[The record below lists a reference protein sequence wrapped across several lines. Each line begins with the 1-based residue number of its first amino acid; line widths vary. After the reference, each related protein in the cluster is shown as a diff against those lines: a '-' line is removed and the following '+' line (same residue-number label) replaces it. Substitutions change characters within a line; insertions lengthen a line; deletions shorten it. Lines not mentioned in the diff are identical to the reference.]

1 VTVSTVV
8 VQNRHRGRAE
18 GGVAGRG
25 HAMGKTG
32 HYSWRQE
39 VPMGGRRLA
48 GIIVA
53 VIGVIAFVGSF
64 IWRAVAVPALVRYP
78 TDLDVTQMLTGSV
91 TLYLD
96 PQTNAAL
103 ATPQKT
109 DLNVSRHIQ
118 ALGDES
124 SNDRVVVKET
134 ITLDAPPLFQN
145 KIQENQYV
153 MDRRKMVNLADPRA
167 WAFTPDNVV
176 DRSGAYRLQF
186 PFDTQSIAYPIYK
199 NEIGT
204 TYEATPA
211 NPPTGSAGG
220 FSTKNFAASKEA
232 TPITPAYF
240 TALNQIVPLP
250 TELGLDKL
258 QPILAQAGFD
268 INAEL
273 PQLLPNLSPDDVQT
287 VVGLASK
294 PVQLQYLLAFEG
306 SDAVEPYTGSI
317 VDITEVKETV
327 SAKPVGDAVTTL
339 AALLQKY
346 PNVPAAQRGLAAIAK
361 LNAQPITVFVNEYHQ
376 TDESVTQ
383 IAKKVRDLHDQRKL
397 AESTLPNAML
407 IGGIVLIVVGAG
419 LILWPRRRRP
429 AAETVTPA
437 DEPAAPVASE

>member
-1 VTVSTVV
+1 
-8 VQNRHRGRAE
+8 
-18 GGVAGRG
+18 
-25 HAMGKTG
+25 
-32 HYSWRQE
+32 
-39 VPMGGRRLA
+39 
-48 GIIVA
+48 
-53 VIGVIAFVGSF
+53 
-64 IWRAVAVPALVRYP
+64 
-78 TDLDVTQMLTGSV
+78 
-91 TLYLD
+91 
-96 PQTNAAL
+96 
-103 ATPQKT
+103 
-109 DLNVSRHIQ
+109 
-118 ALGDES
+118 
-124 SNDRVVVKET
+124 
-134 ITLDAPPLFQN
+134 
-145 KIQENQYV
+145 

-211 NPPTGSAGG
+211 TPPTGSAGG

-287 VVGLASK
+287 IVGLASK
-294 PVQLQYLLAFEG
+294 PVQLQYFLAFEG

-339 AALLQKY
+339 TALLQKY

-361 LNAQPITVFVNEYHQ
+361 LNAQPITVFINDYHQ

-437 DEPAAPVASE
+437 GEPAAPVASE

>member
-1 VTVSTVV
+1 M
-8 VQNRHRGRAE
+8 R
-18 GGVAGRG
+18 
-25 HAMGKTG
+25 
-32 HYSWRQE
+32 
-39 VPMGGRRLA
+39 GRRLA

-53 VIGVIAFVGSF
+53 IIGVIAFVGSF

-78 TDLDVTQMLTGSV
+78 TDLDVTQQLEGTVS
-91 TLYLD
+91 LYLD
-96 PQTNAAL
+96 PQTYAPL
-103 ATPQKT
+103 TTPRQT
-109 DLNVSRHIQ
+109 PLTVSRHIQ
-118 ALGDES
+118 AQGNES

-134 ITLDAPPLFQN
+134 IQLTSPGLFQTQT
-145 KIQENQYV
+145 QENQYV

-186 PFDTQSIAYPIYK
+186 PFDTQSITYPVYK
-199 NEIGT
+199 NEIGA
-204 TYEATPA
+204 TYDANPA
-211 NPPTGSAGG
+211 NPPTGTAGG
-220 FSTKNFAASKEA
+220 FSTKNFAASKEP

-240 TALNQIVPLP
+240 AALNKIVPLP

-273 PQLLPNLSPDDVQT
+273 PQLLPSLSPDDVQT
-287 VVGLASK
+287 IAGLAAK
-294 PVQLQYLLAFEG
+294 PVQLQYFLAFEG
-306 SDAVEPYTGSI
+306 NDAVEPYTGSI
-317 VDITEVKETV
+317 VDIAEVKETV
-327 SAKPVGDAVTTL
+327 SAKPIGDSVTTL
-339 AALLQKY
+339 TALLQKY

-361 LNAQPITVFVNEYHQ
+361 LNAEPLTVFVNEYHQ
-376 TDESVTQ
+376 TDASVAQ

-429 AAETVTPA
+429 AIGTVEPV

>member
-1 VTVSTVV
+1 
-8 VQNRHRGRAE
+8 
-18 GGVAGRG
+18 
-25 HAMGKTG
+25 
-32 HYSWRQE
+32 
-39 VPMGGRRLA
+39 MGGRRIA
-48 GIIVA
+48 GIVVA

-96 PQTNAAL
+96 PQTNAPL

-134 ITLDAPPLFQN
+134 IMLNAPPLFQN

-211 NPPTGSAGG
+211 TPPTGSAGG
-220 FSTKNFAASKEA
+220 FSTTNFAASKEA

-287 VVGLASK
+287 IVGLASK
-294 PVQLQYLLAFEG
+294 PVQLQYFLAFEG

-339 AALLQKY
+339 TALLQKY

-361 LNAQPITVFVNEYHQ
+361 LNAQPITVFINDYHQ

-437 DEPAAPVASE
+437 GEPAAPVASE

>member
-1 VTVSTVV
+1 
-8 VQNRHRGRAE
+8 
-18 GGVAGRG
+18 
-25 HAMGKTG
+25 
-32 HYSWRQE
+32 
-39 VPMGGRRLA
+39 MGGRRIA
-48 GIIVA
+48 GIVVA
-53 VIGVIAFVGSF
+53 VIGVIAFAGSF

-78 TDLDVTQMLTGSV
+78 TDLDITQQLEGTVS
-91 TLYLD
+91 LSLD
-96 PQTNAAL
+96 PQTYAPL
-103 ATPQKT
+103 STPRQT
-109 DLNVSRHIQ
+109 PLQVSRHIQ
-118 ALGDES
+118 ALGDQS
-124 SNDRVVVKET
+124 SHDRVVVKET
-134 ITLDAPPLFQN
+134 LQLTSPGLFETQT
-145 KIQENQYV
+145 QENQYV

-220 FSTKNFAASKEA
+220 FTTKNFAASKEA
-232 TPITPAYF
+232 TPITPQYF
-240 TALNQIVPLP
+240 AALNKIVPLP

-294 PVQLQYLLAFEG
+294 PVQLQYFLAFEG
-306 SDAVEPYTGSI
+306 GDAVEPYTGSI
-317 VDITEVKETV
+317 VDITEVKETL
-327 SAKPVGDAVTTL
+327 SAKPGGDSVTTL

-346 PNVPAAQRGLAAIAK
+346 PSVPSAQRGLAAIAK
-361 LNAQPITVFVNEYHQ
+361 LNAEPLTVFVNEYHQ
-376 TDESVTQ
+376 TDASVTQ

-397 AESTLPNAML
+397 AESTVPNAML

-429 AAETVTPA
+429 AAETVAPT